1 MNFFVLEMVFFTS
14 ITVILYLLIRKL
26 PVIGDYVDQNQNTA
40 PKVSLKIKSEWIE
53 TIDKKTSHATAKLL
67 RRIKLALMKMDAVV
81 SRNLEKVKGR
91 NSDQEASKAVIEELR
106 VDEEVKKEE
115 DKDGAADL

>member
-1 MNFFVLEMVFFTS
+1 
-14 ITVILYLLIRKL
+14 
-26 PVIGDYVDQNQNTA
+26 
-40 PKVSLKIKSEWIE
+40 
-53 TIDKKTSHATAKLL
+53 
-67 RRIKLALMKMDAVV
+67 MKMDAVV